1 MKSAFYDGMSKQIRE
16 DAMTKQSKGISF
28 KPNPNLGEAPSSKD
42 VMKYRQDLLNT
53 VKNDLYKKAK
63 PVLEDSDKTDD
74 EKVAEIDK
82 IVDDYIAK
90 AQKVATDKIEQ
101 TYTNGAVIANKK
113 LRKLGAKNAIIPAN
127 TPRLQCI
134 TQLQKESIKDRA
146 LIVRGRLRLAIRL
159 KTWYGYYGRT
169 KK

>member
-1 MKSAFYDGMSKQIRE
+1 MRSAFYDVMGEQIRE

-28 KPNPNLGEAPSSKD
+28 KPNKNLGEAPSSKD

-53 VKNDLYKKAK
+53 VKNYLYKKAK
-63 PVLEDSDKTDD
+63 PVLDSDKTDD
-74 EKVAEIDK
+74 EKVTEIDK

-90 AQKVATDKIEQ
+90 AQKVAADKIEE
-101 TYTNGAVIANKK
+101 TYTNGAVVANKK

-134 TQLQKESIKDRA
+134 VQLQKESIEDRA

-159 KTWYGYYGRT
+159 KTWYGYYGR